1 MPKRIINC
9 PLCGEHMVI
18 SELRCPKC
26 DARVKKDIVLCPF
39 CQLPDEDYEFL
50 QVFLR
55 TQGKITDIEKI
66 LNVSYPTIKAKIDNL
81 LSTLN
86 LSSYTEEQD
95 PIDALSDGKISVD
108 EAITM
113 LKQRRKK

>member
-9 PLCGEHMVI
+9 PLCGENMVI

-81 LSTLN
+81 LNTLN

>member
-9 PLCGEHMVI
+9 PLCSEKMVI

-26 DARVKKDIVLCPF
+26 DARVKKDITLCPY
-39 CQLPDEDYEFL
+39 CQLPDDDYEFL

-66 LNVSYPTIKAKIDNL
+66 LNVSYPTIKTKIDNL
-81 LSTLN
+81 LRALN
-86 LSSYTEEQD
+86 LSPYADEQD
-95 PIDALSDGKISVD
+95 PIDALSEGKISVD

-113 LKQRRKK
+113 LRQRRKK

>member
-1 MPKRIINC
+1 MPKRIIQC
-9 PLCGEHMVI
+9 PICAEKMVI

-39 CQLPDEDYEFL
+39 CQLSDDDYEFL

-55 TQGKITDIEKI
+55 TEGKITDIEKI
-66 LNVSYPTIKAKIDNL
+66 LNVSYPTIKTKIENL
-81 LSTLN
+81 LRTLN
-86 LSSYTEEQD
+86 MTPYAGDKD
-95 PIDALSDGKISVD
+95 PIDALSEGSISVD

-113 LKQRRKK
+113 LKQRRKR

>member
-1 MPKRIINC
+1 MPKRMINC
-9 PLCGEHMVI
+9 PLCSEKMVI
-18 SELRCPKC
+18 SEMRCAKC

-39 CQLPDEDYEFL
+39 CQLSEDDYEFL

-66 LNVSYPTIKAKIDNL
+66 LNVSYPTIKGKIDSL
-81 LSTLN
+81 LRTLN

-113 LKQRRKK
+113 LRQRRKK

>member
-1 MPKRIINC
+1 MSKRIINC
-9 PLCGEHMVI
+9 PLCDDKMVI

-26 DARVKKDIVLCPF
+26 DARVKKDIALCPY
-39 CQLPDEDYEFL
+39 CQLPDDDYEFL

-66 LNVSYPTIKAKIDNL
+66 LNVSYPTIKTKIDNL
-81 LSTLN
+81 LRALN
-86 LSSYTEEQD
+86 LSPYSEEQD
-95 PIDALSDGKISVD
+95 PIDALSEGKISVD

-113 LKQRRKK
+113 LRQRRKK